1 MQSKYKIIM
10 LLPAFPLLGIYPEK
24 TLNSKR
30 SMHPKAHCSTV
41 YKSQDME
48 APKCILTE
56 EWIRKMWYRYTVEFH
71 SVIKKNEI
79 MPFVTTWMYLEV
91 ITLIEVRQKE
101 KDRYHSISL
110 TCGISKNDTNELIS
124 KTETDS

>member
-1 MQSKYKIIM
+1 
-10 LLPAFPLLGIYPEK
+10 
-24 TLNSKR
+24 
-30 SMHPKAHCSTV
+30 
-41 YKSQDME
+41 ME
-48 APKCILTE
+48 APKCTLTE

-101 KDRYHSISL
+101 KDRYHSILL

>member
-1 MQSKYKIIM
+1 
-10 LLPAFPLLGIYPEK
+10 
-24 TLNSKR
+24 
-30 SMHPKAHCSTV
+30 
-41 YKSQDME
+41 
-48 APKCILTE
+48 
-56 EWIRKMWYRYTVEFH
+56 MWYRYTVEFH

-101 KDRYHSISL
+101 KDRYHSILL